1 LSLVIINES
10 FTSMSFIKISQ
21 LPLATGVTPDDL
33 FIIVDNPDVSGI
45 TRKITAENLVDS
57 LITEVD
63 GGELL

>member
-1 LSLVIINES
+1 
-10 FTSMSFIKISQ
+10 MSFIKISQ